1 MRWQVTIAVLALALV
16 SCGHKRSPQDQAVRD
31 ARDVELVK
39 RANRTAIKMIA
50 PQLILYP
57 DIEANQ
63 LQGAGCAFAPENGLG
78 AVLLTRSD
86 GRAYMK
92 LADKVVLF
100 SADAGSADLPMG
112 ARSRY
117 LGNGLVLE
125 FAINTL
131 DAGATGPKLATYS
144 GRLTVHDAERNMV
157 YDKPGSVQ
165 CGN

>member
-1 MRWQVTIAVLALALV
+1 MRWQVAIVAVALA
-16 SCGHKRSPQDQAVRD
+16 SCGDKRSPQDQAVRD
-31 ARDVELVK
+31 AHDVAMVE
-39 RANRTAIKMIA
+39 RANQTAIKLIE

-63 LQGAGCAFAPENGLG
+63 LQGPGCAFAPENGLG
-78 AVLLTRSD
+78 AVLLTRAE
-86 GRAYMK
+86 GRGYMK

-100 SADAGSADLPMG
+100 SADAGSAELPMG

-117 LGNGLVLE
+117 LGNGFVLE

-131 DAGATGPKLATYS
+131 DAGAAGPKLATYS

-165 CGN
+165 CGA